1 MCAVI
6 KKSPSCRWMMMC
18 CWSRPPILRAFQER
32 RHQENCRSSFYTLT
46 LFKSLLMAATADLG
60 KENETSSTRGTDH
73 EHPRDLKRT
82 PERTH

>member
-46 LFKSLLMAATADLG
+46 LFKR
-60 KENETSSTRGTDH
+60 KENETSSTGGTDH
-73 EHPRDLKRT
+73 EHPRDLKGT